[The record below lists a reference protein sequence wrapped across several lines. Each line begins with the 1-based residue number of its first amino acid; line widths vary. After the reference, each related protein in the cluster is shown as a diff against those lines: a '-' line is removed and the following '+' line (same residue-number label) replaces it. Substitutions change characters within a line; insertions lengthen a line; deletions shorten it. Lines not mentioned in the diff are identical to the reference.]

1 MDATL
6 KKLVKMKLTTTIL
19 TLFLLFSC
27 NQKKDDV
34 KLDLYPKTTEEIL
47 IKKIH
52 DKDRNYALNKLK
64 LRQTKN
70 LKNKT
75 LRIWCSYGGGAIF
88 SELYELNIEKAEL
101 KLYSY
106 LIGDIN
112 KSDFKELS
120 KYEYAVKIED
130 KKIITDFINTTNKKS
145 FLNIKSRNEYCESRR
160 QCGNGFEIEYIN
172 QETIKTF
179 EVDDGIKN
187 CNNENAQELKYFY
200 SILEKLI
207 SKKNHL

>member
-1 MDATL
+1 
-6 KKLVKMKLTTTIL
+6 MKLNITIL

-27 NQKKDDV
+27 NQKTDV
-34 KLDLYPKTTEEIL
+34 AKLESNKESIEVEIL
-47 IKKIH
+47 LKKIH

-64 LRQTKN
+64 LKPIKD

-75 LRIWCSYGGGAIF
+75 LRIWCFYGGGAIF
-88 SELYELNIEKAEL
+88 SELYELNIDKSEL

-106 LIGDIN
+106 LIRDI
-112 KSDFKELS
+112 KESDFEELS
-120 KYEYAVKIED
+120 NCEYVIKIDD
-130 KKIITDFINTTNKKS
+130 KKIITEFINSTNKNS
-145 FLNIKSRNEYCESRR
+145 FLDIKSRNEYCEILRG
-160 QCGNGFEIEYIN
+160 CGDGFEIEYIN

-179 EVDDGIKN
+179 EVDDAIKK

-207 SKKNHL
+207 AKYSRFAK